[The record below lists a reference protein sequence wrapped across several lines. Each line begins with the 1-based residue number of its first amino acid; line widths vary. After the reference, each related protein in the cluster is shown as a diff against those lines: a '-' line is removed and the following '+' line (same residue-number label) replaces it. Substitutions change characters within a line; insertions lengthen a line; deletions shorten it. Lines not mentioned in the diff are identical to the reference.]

1 MPRLV
6 EILVDGEPVHVRAG
20 ATLAAALL
28 AAGHWRFRQ
37 SVRGD
42 ARGPLCG
49 MGVCFECGVTVNGVM
64 HRRACLEPVTPGMEV
79 RTGD

>member
-6 EILVDGEPVHVRAG
+6 EILVDGEPVRVRAS

-28 AAGHWRFRQ
+28 GAGRWRFRR
-37 SVRGD
+37 SVRGE
-42 ARGPLCG
+42 ARGPVCG
-49 MGVCFECGVTVNGVM
+49 MGICFECGVTVNGVP